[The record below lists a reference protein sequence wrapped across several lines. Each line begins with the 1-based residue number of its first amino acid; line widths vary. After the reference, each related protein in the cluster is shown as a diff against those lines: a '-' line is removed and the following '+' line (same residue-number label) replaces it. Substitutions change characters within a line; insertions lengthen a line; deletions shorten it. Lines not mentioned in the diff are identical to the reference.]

1 MLRTPLTC
9 EPVSDHKTRFC
20 NWRDMLS
27 TWKLARNQPILRPY
41 ECHFQLELQSIWWI
55 VLVADIYKNKTQK
68 THVFPFILLF
78 FFVIHINWS
87 EPDCFQCRVG
97 YFDTRKTIGHLIV
110 HVSQKMVFLS
120 FFFKWMKIFE
130 LKSNDD
136 YCAKLN
142 NEDSIKTIRL
152 Y

>member
-78 FFVIHINWS
+78 FFCHTYKLKWTRLFPMSCWIFWYTENHWS
-87 EPDCFQCRVG
+87 SDRAC
-97 YFDTRKTIGHLIV
+97 
-110 HVSQKMVFLS
+110 VSKNGVS
-120 FFFKWMKIFE
+120 FICFKWMKIFE